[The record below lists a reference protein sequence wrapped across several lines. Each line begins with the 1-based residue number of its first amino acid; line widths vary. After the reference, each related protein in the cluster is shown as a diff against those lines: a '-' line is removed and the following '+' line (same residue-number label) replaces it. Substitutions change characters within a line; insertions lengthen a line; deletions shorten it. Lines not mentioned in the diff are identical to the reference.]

1 MIFPCTSFIFRLP
14 YWYFKI
20 SRFWQDNI
28 SRTVLV
34 FAILT
39 GKYDKNIKFRD
50 LSVLSFILFFY
61 VGIKFRVLVFREDL
75 FSPVINFAIFFQSRK
90 TCRFPFENSN
100 IQHFHNSHNT
110 PCLPLS
116 SFFWVLQPS
125 QGNLGQC

>member
-28 SRTVLV
+28 SRTVLI

-61 VGIKFRVLVFREDL
+61 VGILNLACLYFARIYFRRSLISRFFSNREKRAASLSRIRIFNIFTIPIIHLVCPF
-75 FSPVINFAIFFQSRK
+75 PVSSGYYSRLK
-90 TCRFPFENSN
+90 G
-100 IQHFHNSHNT
+100 I
-110 PCLPLS
+110 
-116 SFFWVLQPS
+116 
-125 QGNLGQC
+125 